1 MTIRVS
7 QDVAAPPEA
16 VWADLSDIAS
26 HAEWMADAE
35 TIRFTGSRRS
45 GVGASFECA
54 TRVGPLR
61 LTDRMEVTEWVPESV
76 IGVSHR
82 GLVSGEGRF
91 RLTPLPGPGGS
102 AHTQFTWTE
111 RLRFRWFLGGPL
123 AAALAKPVLRRI
135 WQRNLRAFS
144 SRF

>member
-1 MTIRVS
+1 MVS
-7 QDVAAPPEA
+7 QDVAASPKV

-26 HAEWMADAE
+26 HVEWMADAE
-35 TIRFTGSRRS
+35 TISFTGSRRS
-45 GVGASFECA
+45 GVGVSFECI

-61 LTDRMEVTEWVPESV
+61 LTDQMEVTEWVPASV

-91 RLTPLPGPGGS
+91 RLTPLLGPGGS

-111 RLRFRWFLGGPL
+111 SLRFRWFLGGPL
-123 AAALAKPVLRRI
+123 AAVLAKPVLRRI

-144 SRF
+144 NRF